1 MQSQKLVLALGL
13 LLAGTAIAFA
23 QDMRPPINAD
33 DVKWGPVPPN
43 IAAGAQLAVISGDP
57 SKEGPFVMRLKMP
70 AGYKVP
76 AHYHPQYENVTVLT
90 GELHVGMGDK
100 LDTDKGM
107 LLRPGGYVEAPAKMH
122 HYAWVTSDTIVRRLL
137 VLGRLV
143 SSTSIQRTILA
154 RNNEG
159 WGGD

>member
-90 GELHVGMGDK
+90 GEFHVGMGDK

-122 HYAWVTSDTIVRRLL
+122 HYAWVTSDTIVQ
-137 VLGRLV
+137 VAGPGPFGIIYV
-143 SSTSIQRTILA
+143 DPADDPSKK
-154 RNNEG
+154 
-159 WGGD
+159 

>member
-57 SKEGPFVMRLKMP
+57 SKEGLFVMRLKMP

-90 GELHVGMGDK
+90 GEFHVGMGDK

-122 HYAWVTSDTIVRRLL
+122 HYAWVTSDTIVQIAGPGPFGIIY
-137 VLGRLV
+137 VDPTDDP
-143 SSTSIQRTILA
+143 SKK
-154 RNNEG
+154 
-159 WGGD
+159 

>member
-23 QDMRPPINAD
+23 QDMRPPINSD

-90 GELHVGMGDK
+90 GEFHVGMGDK

-122 HYAWVTSDTIVRRLL
+122 HYAWVTSDTIVQ
-137 VLGRLV
+137 VAGPGPFGIIYV
-143 SSTSIQRTILA
+143 DPADDPSKK
-154 RNNEG
+154 
-159 WGGD
+159 

>member
-90 GELHVGMGDK
+90 GEFHVGMGDK

-122 HYAWVTSDTIVRRLL
+122 HYAWVTSDTIVQIAGPGPFGIIY
-137 VLGRLV
+137 VDPADDP
-143 SSTSIQRTILA
+143 S
-154 RNNEG
+154 
-159 WGGD
+159 

>member
-90 GELHVGMGDK
+90 GEFHVGMGDK

-122 HYAWVTSDTIVRRLL
+122 HYAWVTSDTIVQIAGPGPFGIIY
-137 VLGRLV
+137 VDPADDP
-143 SSTSIQRTILA
+143 SKK
-154 RNNEG
+154 
-159 WGGD
+159 

>member
-1 MQSQKLVLALGL
+1 MQSQKLVLTLGL

-23 QDMRPPINAD
+23 QDMRPPINSD

-57 SKEGPFVMRLKMP
+57 SKEGPYVIRLKMP

-76 AHYHPQYENVTVLT
+76 AHYHPQYENVTILT
-90 GELHVGMGDK
+90 GEFHVGMGDK

-122 HYAWVTSDTIVRRLL
+122 HYAWVTSDTIVQIAGPGPFGIIY
-137 VLGRLV
+137 VDPADDP
-143 SSTSIQRTILA
+143 SKK
-154 RNNEG
+154 
-159 WGGD
+159 

>member
-90 GELHVGMGDK
+90 GEFHVGMGDK

-122 HYAWVTSDTIVRRLL
+122 HFAWVTSDTIVQIAGPGPFGIIY
-137 VLGRLV
+137 VDPADDP
-143 SSTSIQRTILA
+143 SKK
-154 RNNEG
+154 
-159 WGGD
+159 

>member
-57 SKEGPFVMRLKMP
+57 SKEGLYVLRLKMP
-70 AGYKVP
+70 AGTKSLP
-76 AHYHPQYENVTVLT
+76 IIIH
-90 GELHVGMGDK
+90 
-100 LDTDKGM
+100 
-107 LLRPGGYVEAPAKMH
+107 
-122 HYAWVTSDTIVRRLL
+122 
-137 VLGRLV
+137 
-143 SSTSIQRTILA
+143 STRMSRY
-154 RNNEG
+154 
-159 WGGD
+159 

>member
-13 LLAGTAIAFA
+13 LLAGTAIASA

-76 AHYHPQYENVTVLT
+76 AHYHPQYENVTILT
-90 GELHVGMGDK
+90 GEFHVGMSDK

-122 HYAWVTSDTIVRRLL
+122 HYAWVTSDTIV
-137 VLGRLV
+137 
-143 SSTSIQRTILA
+143 QLA
-154 RNNEG
+154 G
-159 WGGD
+159 PGPFGIIYVDPADDPSKK

>member
-1 MQSQKLVLALGL
+1 MQSDKLVLALGL

-90 GELHVGMGDK
+90 GEFHVGMGDK

-122 HYAWVTSDTIVRRLL
+122 HYAWVTSDTIVQIAGPGPFGIIY
-137 VLGRLV
+137 VDPADDP
-143 SSTSIQRTILA
+143 SKK
-154 RNNEG
+154 
-159 WGGD
+159 

>member
-23 QDMRPPINAD
+23 QDMRPPINSD

-57 SKEGPFVMRLKMP
+57 SKEGLFVIRLKMP

-90 GELHVGMGDK
+90 GEFHVGMGDK

-122 HYAWVTSDTIVRRLL
+122 HYAWVTSDTIVQ
-137 VLGRLV
+137 VAGPGPFGIIYV
-143 SSTSIQRTILA
+143 DPADDPSKK
-154 RNNEG
+154 
-159 WGGD
+159 

>member
-23 QDMRPPINAD
+23 QDMRPPINSD

-76 AHYHPQYENVTVLT
+76 AHYHPQYENVTILT
-90 GELHVGMGDK
+90 GEFHVGMGDK

-122 HYAWVTSDTIVRRLL
+122 HYAWVTSDTIVQ
-137 VLGRLV
+137 VAGPGPFGIIYV
-143 SSTSIQRTILA
+143 DPADDPSKK
-154 RNNEG
+154 
-159 WGGD
+159 

>member
-57 SKEGPFVMRLKMP
+57 SKEGLFVIRLKMP

-90 GELHVGMGDK
+90 GEFHVGMGDK

-122 HYAWVTSDTIVRRLL
+122 HYAWVTSDTIVQIAGPGPFGIIY
-137 VLGRLV
+137 VDPTDDP
-143 SSTSIQRTILA
+143 SKK
-154 RNNEG
+154 
-159 WGGD
+159 

>member
-13 LLAGTAIAFA
+13 LIAGTAIAFA

-90 GELHVGMGDK
+90 GEFHVGMGDK

-122 HYAWVTSDTIVRRLL
+122 HYAWVTSDTIVQIAGPGPFGIIY
-137 VLGRLV
+137 VDPADDP
-143 SSTSIQRTILA
+143 SKK
-154 RNNEG
+154 
-159 WGGD
+159 

>member
-90 GELHVGMGDK
+90 GEFHVGMGDK

-122 HYAWVTSDTIVRRLL
+122 HYAWVTSDTVVQIAGPGPFGIIYVDPADDP
-137 VLGRLV
+137 
-143 SSTSIQRTILA
+143 SKK
-154 RNNEG
+154 
-159 WGGD
+159 

>member
-23 QDMRPPINAD
+23 QDMRPPINSD

-76 AHYHPQYENVTVLT
+76 AHYHPQYENVTILT
-90 GELHVGMGDK
+90 GEFHVGMGDK

-122 HYAWVTSDTIVRRLL
+122 HYAWVTSDTIV
-137 VLGRLV
+137 
-143 SSTSIQRTILA
+143 QLA
-154 RNNEG
+154 G
-159 WGGD
+159 PGPFGIIYVDPTDDPSKK

>member
-13 LLAGTAIAFA
+13 LLAGTSIAFA

-90 GELHVGMGDK
+90 GEFHVGMGDK

-122 HYAWVTSDTIVRRLL
+122 HYAWVTSDTIVQ
-137 VLGRLV
+137 VAGPGPFGIIYV
-143 SSTSIQRTILA
+143 DPADDPSKK
-154 RNNEG
+154 
-159 WGGD
+159 